1 MLPVKRMVA
10 PFVAAVHN
18 ESFASHERCGGND
31 EDSAIMRIE
40 MLRSSLRSVVVRM
53 APAGRA
59 LPAG

>member
-18 ESFASHERCGGND
+18 ESFASDERCGGN